1 MVGTLINWV
10 VLHVFLCPRVI
21 LVRIFHFMKWTL
33 NPPLRS
39 KSTPPQSLVSKGTTI
54 TKKTKIKGDNNNKD
68 NKNKDNNKKD
78 NNSVD
83 NAKEDKKDNHNKEN
97 KQQGRHQQQNQ

>member
-1 MVGTLINWV
+1 MFINSANALLLTAV
-10 VLHVFLCPRVI
+10 
-21 LVRIFHFMKWTL
+21 
-33 NPPLRS
+33 
-39 KSTPPQSLVSKGTTI
+39 VSKGTTI

-83 NAKEDKKDNHNKEN
+83 AKEDKKDNHNKEN
-97 KQQGRHQQQNQ
+97 KQRGRHQQQKQ